1 MLTFFTV
8 LEQESAEKTNTQQL
22 FNTIFMKI
30 AEYNNSNCSKFNT
43 AAKQL
48 HFDNFHRSIT
58 GQLYQCL
65 DSSEHCL
72 DQCPLVVGNF
82 QCASMK
88 LLPGRQTTAMA
99 VIHYLFI

>member
-8 LEQESAEKTNTQQL
+8 LKQESPEKTNTQQL

-48 HFDNFHRSIT
+48 HFDNFHRSIM
-58 GQLYQCL
+58 
-65 DSSEHCL
+65 D
-72 DQCPLVVGNF
+72 NF
-82 QCASMK
+82 TNVWIRLNIVWINV
-88 LLPGRQTTAMA
+88 LL
-99 VIHYLFI
+99 